1 MKLCSSTVFRKHRI
15 RDIRAKVVSELP
27 LEFEAW
33 AYRVINPAVAALNDE
48 DAFKHYELSG
58 KESGIR
64 CHQVHDR
71 NAFIALVPPNQK
83 TLEIGPFAK
92 PSVVGPTVKYADI
105 RSTKEL
111 RELALVTEGMNPEDV
126 PKINWVVPSCD
137 LSVINEKFD
146 AVISSHCIEH
156 QPDLIKHLNQ
166 VENLLEADGRYF
178 LLIPDHRYCFDHFKV
193 PSSIS
198 DVLTAS
204 LEKRSTHSVLHRLN
218 SQLFNAHNNP
228 IKHWN
233 GNHEGQEFDTEFPSL
248 NRLQQIKKVVREYQ
262 EEGERIKDEHAWFF
276 TPSTF
281 TSIINELND
290 LEILNLKI
298 ERIYPTLRNSNE
310 YWVVLRT

>member
-1 MKLCSSTVFRKHRI
+1 MPKLYPNCLWNLKHGRI
-15 RDIRAKVVSELP
+15 ESLIQLLLP
-27 LEFEAW
+27 SMTRTRLSITSYLEKSLEFG
-33 AYRVINPAVAALNDE
+33 VIKFTTVMRSL
-48 DAFKHYELSG
+48 LS
-58 KESGIR
+58 
-64 CHQVHDR
+64 CH
-71 NAFIALVPPNQK
+71 LTKK

-310 YWVVLRT
+310 FWAVLRT